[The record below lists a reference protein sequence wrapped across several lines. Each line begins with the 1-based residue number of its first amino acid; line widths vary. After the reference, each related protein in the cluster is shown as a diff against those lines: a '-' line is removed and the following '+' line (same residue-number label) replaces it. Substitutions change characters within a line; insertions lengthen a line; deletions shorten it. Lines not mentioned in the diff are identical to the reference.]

1 MEGEIVQLNASQQT
15 AEGASQTSSGGSLVQ
30 ISRRRFLQVLGAT
43 SAAGAAACANPA
55 DQKIVSY
62 VKPDPEQIP
71 GVAVWYSSTC
81 TECSAGCGIRVRTR
95 EGRAVKVEGNPNS
108 PVNRGGLCALGQ
120 ASLQALYD
128 PDRVREP
135 QKKQSR
141 GYERERLRAPTKPVF
156 SAVSWDD
163 AYAKI
168 NDAVSKA
175 SNKKVLLT
183 GELPSA
189 QAELV
194 GAFATQM
201 GFTHV
206 VWDPLQPV
214 AVAKA
219 AELVYGTYGVPT
231 FSIDKAHVVINFG
244 ADFLETWGNPVG
256 YARQWADSRRSE
268 RPLRFVHVEPRLSLT
283 GANADL
289 WLKSAVGSEVRIAL
303 FLISELMKR
312 GRTKGLSEDVKSKIA
327 RLTAGITPETVSQET
342 GLSTE
347 KLLLVAQYLADAES
361 SLVLAGGAA
370 THTADPL
377 PLLVAV
383 NILNVMLGNVG
394 KTVDIATAKK
404 PQSSA
409 KAVADLISDMEAG
422 KVDLLVTYNTNP
434 QFTFPAAFGFGYGTA
449 EVSIKG
455 EGTGKKA
462 GLVVALSSHL
472 DETAEL
478 ADYIL
483 PVHTG
488 LEDWGYV
495 KLPDGSISLMQ
506 PSMRPI
512 FSTKSF
518 GDVLLDIASNASKSL
533 AGESKTFDAFVKAG
547 YLKACN
553 GQGGTD
559 TEQFWMSSLERGGL
573 FLGAATPKAVEAAAI
588 NPAVFSMKFGI
599 DAHRGHGDS
608 LVLYPFPSVKSFD
621 GRAANRPWLQELA
634 DPITQAVWG
643 AWAEIHPDTAKSLK
657 VAQGDALILRTADG
671 EVHVPAFV
679 TDHVHRGVVA
689 VPIGQGHSAYGRF
702 AKSAAEGSGS
712 VYGLLP
718 KGLAKEV
725 DALVLTGSP
734 VTVKRGL
741 GSGNLVTVQEFGS
754 QENRELARTTLVV
767 AGTAGAVAHAHG
779 TEHGA
784 AHGAAYGGGHDDGHD
799 DGHGAGHG
807 AGHGGGGHGAGH
819 HEPKQMYEQ
828 REHPL
833 YQWGLA
839 VDLAACTGCS
849 ACTVACSAE
858 NNIPVVGKKV
868 VSQGREMA
876 WIRIERYYDAIP
888 TEDGGEELK
897 VSFLPMMCQHCQN
910 APCEPVCPV
919 YATYHNEEGMNAMIY
934 NRCVGTRYCSN
945 NCSYKVRRFNWFQYE
960 WPELLDWQVN
970 PDVTKRTV
978 GIMEKCTFCVQRI
991 AEAKDIAKDL
1001 GRLVED
1007 GDVTPACVQT
1017 CPTQALT
1024 FGNLKDPNSRV
1035 SKAAKSERAYK
1046 VLDHHLNTQPSVSYL
1061 NDIRY
1066 KA

>member
-1 MEGEIVQLNASQQT
+1 MEGDIVQLNS
-15 AEGASQTSSGGSLVQ
+15 GRKNSSENQESSGSLVN

-43 SAAGAAACANPA
+43 SAVGAAACANPA
-55 DQKIVSY
+55 EQKIVPY

-95 EGRAVKVEGNPNS
+95 EGRAVKIEGNPNS
-108 PVNRGGLCALGQ
+108 PANRGSLCGLGQ
-120 ASLQALYD
+120 SALQALYD

-135 QKKQSR
+135 QKRKSR
-141 GYERERLRAPTKPVF
+141 GLEQEKLRGPSSPTY
-156 SAVSWDD
+156 SSVSWDD

-168 NDAVSKA
+168 QEAVSNA
-175 SNKKVLLT
+175 TNKKVLLT
-183 GELPSA
+183 GELTSA

-194 GAFATQM
+194 DDFVSQL

-206 VWDPLQPV
+206 VWDPTQPV

-219 AELVYGTYGVPT
+219 SELVYGTYGIPT
-231 FSIDKAHVVINFG
+231 YSIEKAQVVLNFG
-244 ADFLETWGNPVG
+244 ADFLETWGNPVN
-256 YARQWADSRRSE
+256 YARQWADSRRSDK
-268 RPLRFVHVEPRLSLT
+268 PLRFVHVEPRLSLT
-283 GANADL
+283 GANADT
-289 WLKSAVGSEVRIAL
+289 WLKSAVGSESRIAL
-303 FLISELMKR
+303 FLIGELIKA
-312 GRTKGLSEDVKSKIA
+312 GRTKGLSEDAKSKLQK
-327 RLTAGITPETVSQET
+327 LTDGITVQAVSQET
-342 GLSTE
+342 GVSAE
-347 KLLLVAQYLADAES
+347 KLVLVAHYLAEAES

-370 THTADPL
+370 TQTSDPL
-377 PLLVAV
+377 PLHVAA

-394 KTVDIATAKK
+394 KTVDVASMKK
-404 PQSSA
+404 PESSA
-409 KAVADLISDMEAG
+409 KAVSDLIADMDAG
-422 KVDLLVTYNTNP
+422 KVDVLVTYNTNP
-434 QFTFPAAFGFGYGTA
+434 QFTFPSAFGFGYAANKVG
-449 EVSIKG
+449 IKG

-478 ADYIL
+478 ADFVL

-495 KLPDGSISLMQ
+495 KLVDGSISLMQ

-512 FSTKSF
+512 FNTKSF
-518 GDVLLDIASNASKSL
+518 GDVLIDVASNASKTIS
-533 AGESKTFDAFVKAG
+533 GESKSFDAFVKAG
-547 YLKACN
+547 YLKAC
-553 GQGGTD
+553 GGKASGD
-559 TEQFWMSSLERGGL
+559 ADKFWMASLEKGGL
-573 FLGAATPKAVEAAAI
+573 FGASAATKSASPGNI
-588 NPAVFSMKFGI
+588 NPAVFAMSFGVT
-599 DAHRGHGDS
+599 AKPGSGDK
-608 LVLYPFPSVKSFD
+608 LALYPYPSVKSFD

-643 AWAEIHPDTAKSLK
+643 AWAEIHPDTAKSLNI
-657 VAQGDALILRTADG
+657 AQGDAVVLRTDNG
-671 EVHVPAFV
+671 EVRVPAYV
-679 TDHVHRGVVA
+679 TEHVHRGIVA
-689 VPIGQGHSAYGRF
+689 VPVGQGHSSYGRF

-712 VYGLLP
+712 VYSLLN
-718 KGLAKEV
+718 KALAKDV
-725 DALVLTGSP
+725 DALVMTGDA
-734 VTVKRGL
+734 VKVQRGL
-741 GSGNLVTVQEFGS
+741 GNGNLVTVQDFAS
-754 QENRELARTTLVV
+754 QENRELARTTMLV
-767 AGTAGAVAHAHG
+767 AGTAGAMAHAHG
-779 TEHGA
+779 EEGGEAHGA
-784 AHGAAYGGGHDDGHD
+784 AHG
-799 DGHGAGHG
+799 
-807 AGHGGGGHGAGH
+807 GGHGEAHGEGHGSH

-839 VDLAACTGCS
+839 IDLAACTGCS
-849 ACTVACSAE
+849 ACAVACSAE

-876 WIRIERYYDAIP
+876 WIRIERYYDSIP
-888 TEDGGEELK
+888 TENGGEELK

-919 YATYHNEEGMNAMIY
+919 YATYHNDEGMNAMIY

-1007 GDVTPACVQT
+1007 GDITPACVQT

>member
-1 MEGEIVQLNASQQT
+1 MEGDIAQINASQKS
-15 AEGASQTSSGGSLVQ
+15 SQVSGNSSGGGSLVQ

-43 SAAGAAACANPA
+43 SAVGAAACASPA
-55 DQKIVSY
+55 DQKILPY

-120 ASLQALYD
+120 ASLQSLYD

-135 QKKQSR
+135 QKKKSR
-141 GYERERLRAPTKPVF
+141 GFEKERLNAPTSPVF
-156 SAVSWDD
+156 EAVSWDD
-163 AYAKI
+163 AYAKVDEAI
-168 NDAVSKA
+168 SKA

-183 GELPSA
+183 GELTSA

-194 GAFATQM
+194 DSFVSQL
-201 GFTHV
+201 GFTHI
-206 VWDPLQPV
+206 VWDPTQPV

-231 FSIDKAHVVINFG
+231 FAIDKAQVVVNFG

-268 RPLRFVHVEPRLSLT
+268 HPLRFVHVEPRLSLT

-312 GRTKGLSEDVKSKIA
+312 GRTKGLSEDVKSKITK
-327 RLTAGITPETVSQET
+327 LTSGLSVEAVSQET
-342 GLSTE
+342 GVSTE

-370 THTADPL
+370 TQTADPM
-377 PLLVAV
+377 PLLVAA

-394 KTVDIATAKK
+394 KTVDIATVKK
-404 PQSSA
+404 PESSA
-409 KAVADLISDMEAG
+409 KAVVELIEEMKAG
-422 KVDLLVTYNTNP
+422 KVDVLITYNTNP
-434 QFTFPAAFGFGYGTA
+434 QFTFPSAYGFGYA
-449 EVSIKG
+449 ANEVGVKG

-462 GLVVALSSHL
+462 GIVVALSSHL

-478 ADYIL
+478 ADYVL

-512 FSTKSF
+512 FSTRSF
-518 GDVLLDIASNASKSL
+518 GDVLFDIATSASKTL
-533 AGESKTFDAFVKAG
+533 AGESKTFDAYVKAG

-553 GQGGTD
+553 GKVGTD
-559 TEQFWMSSLERGGL
+559 PERFWMSSLEKGGY
-573 FLGAATPKAVEAAAI
+573 FADAASSKASGSASI
-588 NPAVFSMKFGI
+588 NPAVFSMSFGI
-599 DAHRGHGDS
+599 ETHSAHGDS
-608 LVLYPFPSVKSFD
+608 LALYPYTSVKSFD

-643 AWAEIHPDTAKSLK
+643 AWAEIHPDTAKKLK
-657 VAQGDALILRTADG
+657 VAQGDALILRTPDG
-671 EVHVPAFV
+671 EVHVPAYV
-679 TDHVHRGVVA
+679 TEHVHRGVVA
-689 VPIGQGHSAYGRF
+689 VPIGQGHTAYGRF

-718 KGLAKEV
+718 KGLAKGA
-725 DALVLTGSP
+725 DALVYTGTKVS
-734 VTVKRGL
+734 VKRAL
-741 GSGNLVTVQEFGS
+741 GSGNLVTVQDFAS
-754 QENRELARTTLVV
+754 QENRELARTTMLV
-767 AGTAGAVAHAHG
+767 AGTAGAAAHAHG
-779 TEHGA
+779 SEHGE
-784 AHGAAYGGGHDDGHD
+784 AHGTAHGGGHD
-799 DGHGAGHG
+799 
-807 AGHGGGGHGAGH
+807 GGHGAGH

-849 ACTVACSAE
+849 ACVVACSAE

-876 WIRIERYYDAIP
+876 WIRIERYYDSVR

-960 WPELLDWQVN
+960 WPELLDWQLN

-978 GIMEKCTFCVQRI
+978 GIMEKCSFCVQRI

>member
-1 MEGEIVQLNASQQT
+1 MEGDIVQLNASQQ
-15 AEGASQTSSGGSLVQ
+15 GAGEPSATTSGGSLVQ
-30 ISRRRFLQVLGAT
+30 ISRRRFLQVLGAA
-43 SAAGAAACANPA
+43 SATGAAACANPA
-55 DQKIVSY
+55 DQKILPY

-120 ASLQALYD
+120 ASLQSLYD

-135 QKKQSR
+135 QKKTSQ
-141 GYERERLRAPTKPVF
+141 RLDKDRLTSPTAPVF
-156 SAVSWDD
+156 AAASWDD
-163 AYAKI
+163 VYAKI
-168 NDAVSKA
+168 GDAISKA

-183 GELPSA
+183 GDLTSA
-189 QAELV
+189 HADLV
-194 GAFATQM
+194 DSFVAQL

-206 VWDPLQPV
+206 VWDPTQPV

-219 AELVYGTYGVPT
+219 SELVYGSFGIPT
-231 FSIDKAHVVINFG
+231 FAIDKAEVVLNFG
-244 ADFLETWGNPVG
+244 ADFLETWGSPVG
-256 YARQWADSRRSE
+256 YARQWADSRRSAT
-268 RPLRFVHVEPRLSLT
+268 PLRFVHVEPRLSLT
-283 GANADL
+283 GANSDL

-303 FLISELMKR
+303 FLISELLKR
-312 GRTKGLSEDVKSKIA
+312 GRGKGLSEDAKNKAA
-327 RLTAGITPETVSQET
+327 RMTNGVTVEAVSEQT
-342 GLSTE
+342 GVSTE
-347 KLLLVAQYLADAES
+347 KLLLVAQYLADADS

-370 THTADPL
+370 TQTADPM

-383 NILNVMLGNVG
+383 NILNLMLGNVG
-394 KTVDIATAKK
+394 KTVDIAAMKK
-404 PQSSA
+404 PESSA
-409 KAVADLISDMEAG
+409 KAVADLIEEMKAG
-422 KVDLLVTYNTNP
+422 KVDVLVTYNTNP
-434 QFTFPAAFGFGYGTA
+434 QFTFPAAFGFGYAANRVGL
-449 EVSIKG
+449 KG
-455 EGTGKKA
+455 EGTGKNA
-462 GLVVALSSHL
+462 GLFVALSSHL

-478 ADYIL
+478 ADFVL
-483 PVHTG
+483 PVHTS

-495 KLPDGSISLMQ
+495 KLPDSSISLMQ

-512 FSTKSF
+512 FNTRSF
-518 GDVLLDIASNASKSL
+518 GDVLLEIASTASKTL
-533 AGESKTFDAFVKAG
+533 AGDTKTFDAFVKGG
-547 YLKACN
+547 YLKAC
-553 GQGGTD
+553 GSKVGSD
-559 TEQFWMSSLERGGL
+559 SEKFWMSSLEKGGN
-573 FLGAATPKAVEAAAI
+573 FVSEASTKAATPGAI
-588 NPAVFSMKFGI
+588 NPAVFSMSYGVAARKGSEE
-599 DAHRGHGDS
+599 S

-643 AWAEIHPDTAKSLK
+643 AWAEIHPDTAKALK
-657 VAQGDALILRTADG
+657 VSQGDAVILRTADG
-671 EVHVPAFV
+671 EVHVPAYI
-679 TDHVHRGVVA
+679 TEHVHKGVVA

-712 VYGLLP
+712 VYGLLR
-718 KGLAKEV
+718 KELAKDA
-725 DALVLTGSP
+725 DALVLTGAEVS
-734 VTVKRGL
+734 VKRAL
-741 GSGNLVTVQEFGS
+741 GSGNLVTVQDFAS
-754 QENRELARTTLVV
+754 QENRELARTTLLVGG
-767 AGTAGAVAHAHG
+767 AAGAAAHAHG
-779 TEHGA
+779 EEHGE
-784 AHGAAYGGGHDDGHD
+784 AHGEAHGGGHDTGHD
-799 DGHGAGHG
+799 G
-807 AGHGGGGHGAGH
+807 GH
-819 HEPKQMYEQ
+819 HEPKQMYQQ

-849 ACTVACSAE
+849 ACVVACSAE

-876 WIRIERYYDAIP
+876 WLRIERYYDSIP

-978 GIMEKCTFCVQRI
+978 GVMEKCTFCVQRI
-991 AEAKDIAKDL
+991 AEARDIAKDL

>member
-1 MEGEIVQLNASQQT
+1 MEGDIAQMKAGQK
-15 AEGASQTSSGGSLVQ
+15 SSEEALQNVAGGGLVQ

-43 SAAGAAACANPA
+43 SAVGAAACANPA
-55 DQKIVSY
+55 DQKILPY

-135 QKKQSR
+135 QKKTSR
-141 GYERERLRAPTKPVF
+141 GIEKERLRAPTSPVY

-163 AYAKI
+163 AYEKVT
-168 NDAVSKA
+168 DAISKA
-175 SNKKVLLT
+175 ANKKVLLT
-183 GELPSA
+183 GELTSA

-194 GAFATQM
+194 DSFVSQL
-201 GFTHV
+201 GFTHIM
-206 VWDPLQPV
+206 WDPTQPV
-214 AVAKA
+214 AVARA

-231 FSIDKAHVVINFG
+231 FAIDKAQVVVNFG

-268 RPLRFVHVEPRLSLT
+268 QPLRFVHVEPRLSLT

-312 GRTKGLSEDVKSKIA
+312 GRTKGLSEDTKAKIA
-327 RLTAGITPETVSQET
+327 RMTTGVSVEAVSQET
-342 GLSTE
+342 GVSTE
-347 KLLLVAQYLADAES
+347 KLLLVAQYLADSES

-370 THTADPL
+370 TQTRDPL

-394 KTVDIATAKK
+394 KTVDVATTKK
-404 PQSSA
+404 PESSA
-409 KAVADLISDMEAG
+409 AAVAGLIDDMKAG
-422 KVDLLVTYNTNP
+422 KVDVLLTYNTNP
-434 QFTFPAAFGFGYGTA
+434 QFTFPAAYGFGYA
-449 EVSIKG
+449 ANEVGVKG

-478 ADYIL
+478 ADYVL

-518 GDVLLDIASNASKSL
+518 GDVLFDIAAGASKTL
-533 AGESKTFDAFVKAG
+533 AGDNKTFDAFVKSG

-553 GQGGTD
+553 GKVGAD
-559 TEQFWMSSLERGGL
+559 AEKFWMSSLEKGG
-573 FLGAATPKAVEAAAI
+573 FFQEAAAAKVAGV
-588 NPAVFSMKFGI
+588 PAVNASVFSMSFGI
-599 DAHRGHGDS
+599 ETPRGHGSS
-608 LVLYPFPSVKSFD
+608 LVLYPYPSVKSFD

-643 AWAEIHPDTAKSLK
+643 AWAEIHPDTAKDLNI
-657 VAQGDALILRTADG
+657 AQGDAVILRTADG
-671 EVHVPAFV
+671 EVHVPAYV
-679 TDHVHRGVVA
+679 TEHVHKGMVA

-712 VYGLLP
+712 VYSLLP
-718 KGLAKEV
+718 KLLAKDT
-725 DALVLTGSP
+725 DALVLTGTEVS
-734 VTVKRGL
+734 VKRAL
-741 GSGNLVTVQEFGS
+741 GRGNLVTVQEFAS
-754 QENRELARTTLVV
+754 QENRELARTTMLV
-767 AGTAGAVAHAHG
+767 AGTAGAAAHAHAG
-779 TEHGA
+779 DPGE
-784 AHGAAYGGGHDDGHD
+784 AHGTAHGGGHDG
-799 DGHGAGHG
+799 
-807 AGHGGGGHGAGH
+807 GHGGGH

-849 ACTVACSAE
+849 ACVVACSAE

-876 WIRIERYYDAIP
+876 WLRIERYYDSIR

-978 GIMEKCTFCVQRI
+978 GVMEKCTFCVQRI
-991 AEAKDIAKDL
+991 AEAKDVAKDL

>member
-1 MEGEIVQLNASQQT
+1 
-15 AEGASQTSSGGSLVQ
+15 
-30 ISRRRFLQVLGAT
+30 
-43 SAAGAAACANPA
+43 
-55 DQKIVSY
+55 
-62 VKPDPEQIP
+62 
-71 GVAVWYSSTC
+71 
-81 TECSAGCGIRVRTR
+81 
-95 EGRAVKVEGNPNS
+95 VEGNPNS

-135 QKKQSR
+135 QKKKGR
-141 GYERERLRAPTKPVF
+141 GFNDKPLRAPATPVY
-156 SAVSWDD
+156 AAASWDD

-168 NDAVSKA
+168 NEAVSKA

-183 GELPSA
+183 GELTSA

-194 GAFATQM
+194 ESFTSQL

-206 VWDPLQPV
+206 VWDPTQPV

-219 AELVYGTYGVPT
+219 SELVYGTYGVPT
-231 FSIDKAHVVINFG
+231 FSIDKAHVVVNFG

-256 YARQWADSRRSE
+256 YARQWADSRRSDK
-268 RPLRFVHVEPRLSLT
+268 PLRFVHIEPRLSLT
-283 GANADL
+283 GANSDM
-289 WLKSAVGSEVRIAL
+289 WLKSAVGSETRIAL
-303 FLISELMKR
+303 FLIAELLKR
-312 GRTKGLSEDVKSKIA
+312 GVTKGLSEDVKTKLA
-327 RLTAGITPETVSQET
+327 RLTSGVTAEVVSQET
-342 GLSTE
+342 GVSTA
-347 KLLLVAQYLADAES
+347 KLLQVAQYLADADA

-370 THTADPL
+370 TQTADPL

-394 KTVDIATAKK
+394 KTVDVATAKK
-404 PQSSA
+404 PESSA
-409 KAVADLISDMEAG
+409 KAVAALIEEMKAG
-422 KVDLLVTYNTNP
+422 KVDVLVTYNTNP
-434 QFTFPAAFGFGYGTA
+434 QFTFPSAFGFGYGVA
-449 EVSIKG
+449 EVGIKG
-455 EGTGKKA
+455 EGTGKNS

-478 ADYIL
+478 ADFVL

-495 KLPDGSISLMQ
+495 KLPDGSVSLMQ

-518 GDVLLDIASNASKSL
+518 GDVLLDIASGASKTI

-547 YLKACN
+547 YLKACA
-553 GQGGTD
+553 GKTGTD
-559 TEQFWMSSLERGGL
+559 SEKFWMASLEKGGL
-573 FLGAATPKAVEAAAI
+573 FLNAETAKSAVATTI
-588 NPAVFSMKFGI
+588 NPAVFSMTFGLSAARAK
-599 DAHRGHGDS
+599 DDS
-608 LVLYPFPSVKSFD
+608 LLLYPFPSVKSFD

-657 VAQGDALILRTADG
+657 VAQGDALVLRTADG
-671 EVHVPAFV
+671 EVRVPAYV
-679 TDHVHRGVVA
+679 TEHVHKGVVA

-712 VYGLLP
+712 VYSLLS
-718 KGLAKEV
+718 KELAKDA
-725 DALVLTGSP
+725 DALVFTGGQVS
-734 VTVKRGL
+734 VKRAL
-741 GSGNLVTVQEFGS
+741 GDGNLVTVQEFAS
-754 QENRELARTTLVV
+754 QENRELARTTMLV
-767 AGTAGAVAHAHG
+767 AGTAGAAAHAHG
-779 TEHGA
+779 HDEHGS
-784 AHGAAYGGGHDDGHD
+784 AHGVAHGGGHDNGHSS
-799 DGHGAGHG
+799 A
-807 AGHGGGGHGAGH
+807 H

-849 ACTVACSAE
+849 ACVVACSAE

-876 WIRIERYYDAIP
+876 WIRIERYYDSIH

-991 AEAKDIAKDL
+991 AEAKDVAKDL

-1035 SKAAKSERAYK
+1035 SKVAKSERAYK